1 MNQDII
7 EFLQES
13 NFIEGVVD
21 SQSLDDAVLAWEFC
35 IAQPK
40 LTEAVIRETHKI
52 LMKNQKIWEEDKGRY
67 RSIMVYIGGKAALN
81 AVHIS
86 GEIQKWCR
94 KMKRLPA
101 DWKGMH
107 VAYEKIHPFI
117 DGNGRT
123 GRIFMNWHRARLGLS
138 TLIIKE
144 LEKYQYYQWFD
155 TTDSK

>member
-40 LTEAVIRETHKI
+40 LTEVVIRETHKI